1 MKLTRSSLKKPQTST
16 EEERIIVPPLCE
28 KHKKEKCVYVRTYN
42 GKTVRK
48 CATFRRCFPP
58 LPSSRV
64 FLAPGCIHPLEGT
77 GFGVFALRVMDE
89 RSRSRWAWW
98 SRSQRSVTHRA
109 HAVRARARERESM
122 THVLC
127 TRTGRNSARASL
139 FSPIVLSRSNVC
151 PATRDREDS
160 FDSRSSL
167 DTVESD
173 DSKLGSFPPWR
184 PTRWTNLG
192 DPFGSRR
199 ARFFTVFEF
208 RFQ

>member
-1 MKLTRSSLKKPQTST
+1 MGRRFENARHSADVSLP
-16 EEERIIVPPLCE
+16 
-28 KHKKEKCVYVRTYN
+28 
-42 GKTVRK
+42 
-48 CATFRRCFPP
+48 FPP
-58 LPSSRV
+58 RV

-139 FSPIVLSRSNVC
+139 FSPLFFHVRTFVPQLV
-151 PATRDREDS
+151 TREDS

-167 DTVESD
+167 DTAESD

-184 PTRWTNLG
+184 PTRRTNLG
-192 DPFGSRR
+192 DPSRR